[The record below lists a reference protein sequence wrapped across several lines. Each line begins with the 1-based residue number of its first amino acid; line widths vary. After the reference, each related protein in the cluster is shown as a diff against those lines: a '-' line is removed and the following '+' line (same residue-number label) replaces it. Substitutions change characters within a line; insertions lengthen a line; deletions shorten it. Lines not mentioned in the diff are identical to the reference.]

1 MGRRVVVDTGPLARV
16 EGEGSLV
23 IEANGE
29 AAPEVRLN
37 IFEPP
42 RFFEALLRGR
52 RAEEVPD
59 IVSRICGI
67 CPVAYQVS
75 SLNAFESLFGVEVD
89 EEVKRLRRILYY
101 GEWIESHALHIYFLA
116 MPDFLGLPDL
126 ASTMAKDPE
135 MMREALSL
143 KKLGN
148 ELVSA
153 IGGREIH
160 PVSLKIGGIFKAP
173 PREAM
178 AALVPHLDRGISAIQ
193 RTARFVSALEKPT
206 LERESI
212 LVCLRDRDR
221 YAIDGGEIVS
231 STGLQIPPSAFE
243 ENFTENQIGY
253 SNALQSRTRDGS
265 SYMVGPLARYNLNF
279 GQLSPTAKG
288 LADELD
294 MKPPVSNPF
303 QSIVVRAIEV
313 AHALEEAREEI
324 LTYSLPARA
333 SVPYERKA
341 GACFGVSEAPRGVL
355 YHSYVVGGK
364 GRIESA
370 KIIPPTAQNQAR
382 IEDDVRLLAP
392 RIMKAEAT
400 DARRLSEMAVRN
412 YDPCISCATH
422 FLRLEV
428 RDAKGRSARG

>member
-1 MGRRVVVDTGPLARV
+1 MGRVVVDTGPLARV

-23 IEANGE
+23 IETNGE
-29 AAPEVRLN
+29 AAPDVRLN

-116 MPDFLGLPDL
+116 VPDFLGLPDL

-135 MMREALSL
+135 RIKEALSL

-160 PVSLKIGGIFKAP
+160 PVSLKIGGIFRAP
-173 PREAM
+173 PKEAM
-178 AALVPHLDRGISAIQ
+178 AVLVPKLEKGISSAQ
-193 RTARFVSALEKPT
+193 RTARFVSALDKPT

-212 LVCLRDRDR
+212 LVSLRSQDR
-221 YAIDGGEIVS
+221 YAIDGGELVS
-231 STGLQIPPSAFE
+231 SSGLHIPPSAFE
-243 ENFTENQIGY
+243 ENFRESQVGY
-253 SNALQSRTRDGS
+253 TNALQSHTRDGS

-279 GQLSPTAKG
+279 GQLHPTAKG
-288 LADELD
+288 LAEELHTE
-294 MKPPVSNPF
+294 PPVKDPF
-303 QSIVVRAIEV
+303 QSIVLRAIEV
-313 AHALEEAREEI
+313 AHALEEVKEEI
-324 LTYSLPARA
+324 LTYSQPARA
-333 SVPYERKA
+333 SVPYERKS
-341 GACFGVSEAPRGVL
+341 GVCFGVSEAPRGVL
-355 YHSYVVGGK
+355 YHSYAVDGK

-370 KIIPPTAQNQAR
+370 KIIPPTSQNQAR

-392 RIMKAEAT
+392 RIIKAEAT

-428 RDAKGRSARG
+428 RDAAGRSARG